1 MDMAAHLQVL
11 GESLNTMGQTLQQ
24 QVNNLLGNDSV
35 KKSLFLPYSVG
46 FVFLYT
52 FSALYTPALYWPY
65 FFITGVI
72 KASVKRTDNVESR

>member
-52 FSALYTPALYWPY
+52 FSALYWPY

-72 KASVKRTDNVESR
+72 KAGVKRTDNVESR